1 MSQMVSLTALFLFSL
16 NYFIQWRYFLLHLG
30 KNFFSGQM
38 PPSVAMLL
46 DLVVLDLSFNSLVGG
61 DRAIALKDLPS
72 IEEIYLS
79 HNNLTGNIGQLGKSE
94 TLRILDL
101 CT

>member
-1 MSQMVSLTALFLFSL
+1 
-16 NYFIQWRYFLLHLG
+16 
-30 KNFFSGQM
+30 
-38 PPSVAMLL
+38 MLL
-46 DLVVLDLSFNSLVGG
+46 DLVVLNLSFNSLQGG
-61 DRAIALKDLPS
+61 DEARALKDLPS

-79 HNNLTGNIGQLGKSE
+79 HNDLDGHVGHFAKSE